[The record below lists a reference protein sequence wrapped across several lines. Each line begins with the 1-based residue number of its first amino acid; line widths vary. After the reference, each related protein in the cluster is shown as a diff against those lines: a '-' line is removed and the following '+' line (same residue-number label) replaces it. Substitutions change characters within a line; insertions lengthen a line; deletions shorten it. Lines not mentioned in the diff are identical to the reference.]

1 MVKVLVVNIASE
13 GGGAETVLRNLT
25 GALAGGSGGGLQ
37 VDTFSKDA
45 YSRNRPGGKL
55 AGYASFLRELRAR
68 SIDYDV
74 VMSGVEGIPF
84 LLCQLALF
92 GRARPVLAMWLHCNP
107 VAYLPFQNWRSRLA
121 IGASLMAARRILCAA
136 PAEAARLC
144 QRGKD
149 ALYLPNFRRPDALR
163 QDAPVPRQVVPRLA
177 FVGSL
182 APLKQPLKT
191 IALLAWLDQRGGTAY
206 HLDLFGAGALAG
218 EVAGLIERSGQQRC
232 VTVHGF
238 VANPWS
244 RIAPGSILLLPS
256 LTEAM
261 PMVVLEAFEHGCV
274 VIANTFAGHAF
285 FQGHDGL
292 FLAADF
298 TDIDSVARCVDA
310 CAAWSEPELAQRVAR
325 SRAFVRAEFDNQ
337 RSVAAM
343 RGYLER
349 IAAA

>member
-1 MVKVLVVNIASE
+1 MVKVLVVSIASE
-13 GGGAETVLRNLT
+13 GGGAETVLKNLT
-25 GALAGGSGGGLQ
+25 GALADGASGLQ
-37 VDTFSKDA
+37 LDTFSKDT
-45 YSRNRPGGKL
+45 YSRTRPGGKL
-55 AGYASFLRELRAR
+55 AGYARFLRELRAR
-68 SIDYDV
+68 SVGYDV

-84 LLCQLALF
+84 LLCRLALL
-92 GRARPVLAMWLHCNP
+92 GRARPALAMWLHCNP
-107 VAYLPFQNWRSRLA
+107 SAYLPFQNWQNRLA
-121 IGASLMAARRILCAA
+121 IRASLAAAPHVICAA
-136 PAEAARLC
+136 PAEAERLR

-149 ALYLPNFRRPDALR
+149 ALYLPNLRRPGALL
-163 QDAPVPRQVVPRLA
+163 QHAAVPRRIVPNLA

-191 IALLAWLDQRGGTAY
+191 IALLACLARRGGAAY
-206 HLDLFGAGALAG
+206 HLDLFGAGVLAA
-218 EVAGLIERSGQQRC
+218 EVTELIERAGQQRC

-238 VANPWS
+238 VANPWD

-274 VIANTFAGHAF
+274 VIANTFSGHEF
-285 FQGHDGL
+285 FQGHGGL

-298 TDIDSVARCVDA
+298 TDIASVARCVDA
-310 CAAWSEPELAQRVAR
+310 CAAWTESELAQRVAR
-325 SRAFVRAEFDNQ
+325 SRAFVRTEFDSG
-337 RSVAAM
+337 RSVTTM